1 MLKWFKS
8 HAQGMFA
15 QREETK
21 LIATPYEAIREEVAY
36 EDIEDSSG

>member
-1 MLKWFKS
+1 MSGNGSKS

-21 LIATPYEAIREEVAY
+21 LIATPREAILRRNG
-36 EDIEDSSG
+36 I